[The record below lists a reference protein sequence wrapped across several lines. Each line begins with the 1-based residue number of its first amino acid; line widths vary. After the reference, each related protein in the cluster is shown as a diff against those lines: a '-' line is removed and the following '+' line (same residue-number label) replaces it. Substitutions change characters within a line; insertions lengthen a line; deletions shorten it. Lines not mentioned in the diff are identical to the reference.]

1 MLCVTRVHPH
11 SCEETTSGGA
21 WQERVTGASW
31 MLARTAF
38 LHPLLFASLMEKYD
52 IYFVW
57 VFLIVTTEVNVSSS
71 STFYPERE
79 VSSMLEF

>member
-1 MLCVTRVHPH
+1 
-11 SCEETTSGGA
+11 
-21 WQERVTGASW
+21 